1 MTETTNE
8 TDWYGPDMAT
18 FGDRLT
24 GAREAAGMTQEQLAR
39 RVGVKLATLKGWE
52 EDAAEPRA
60 NKLSMLSGL
69 LNVSMVWL
77 MTGEGEGL
85 GAPDEEP
92 LPVEVAE
99 ILGEIRAMRTKMT
112 QQAEKLG
119 RLEKALRLVLK
130 DKA

>member
-112 QQAEKLG
+112 QEAEKLG